1 MLLDRGMEV
10 DHTSIFRWIQT
21 YVAPGCCQRQHG
33 VGHRRQPDCSTKPDA
48 LTIHLSVQ
56 NVASITRMLARVV
69 LWFDFHQ
76 KSRRAI
82 HPSRQLSHLTST
94 EVAMDPD

>member
-21 YVAPGCCQRQHG
+21 YAAPGCCQRQHG

-69 LWFDFHQ
+69 LWFDFPSKITPCHSPVSTTQ
-76 KSRRAI
+76 PFDQHGSR
-82 HPSRQLSHLTST
+82 
-94 EVAMDPD
+94 DG